1 MCWQVTSG
9 DCAAVCGQVNPFLL
23 VRNAMLGNTP
33 ADYCPSMRE
42 LVEETPI
49 VSQTTKLLEPSPL
62 GDASAGDSSNVRG
75 GGGGSSDGGGG
86 GGGGGEGRGGGNVR
100 SVNAWQAV
108 ETLPLMIDEHG
119 SQDVMAL
126 DTLSRD
132 CGFRYPVR
140 GRTSI
145 KSHNYVIFD
154 ISPCMFEALNCPS

>member
-1 MCWQVTSG
+1 M
-9 DCAAVCGQVNPFLL
+9 
-23 VRNAMLGNTP
+23 
-33 ADYCPSMRE
+33 
-42 LVEETPI
+42 
-49 VSQTTKLLEPSPL
+49 
-62 GDASAGDSSNVRG
+62 
-75 GGGGSSDGGGG
+75 
-86 GGGGGEGRGGGNVR
+86 R

-145 KSHNYVIFD
+145 KSHNHVIFD
-154 ISPCMFEALNCPS
+154 ISPCMFEALNCPSRGACEGKARRDELQQAEHSKHTRAVTSRGGIWLYSVHCSCAWLHYVHYFALARVTIV